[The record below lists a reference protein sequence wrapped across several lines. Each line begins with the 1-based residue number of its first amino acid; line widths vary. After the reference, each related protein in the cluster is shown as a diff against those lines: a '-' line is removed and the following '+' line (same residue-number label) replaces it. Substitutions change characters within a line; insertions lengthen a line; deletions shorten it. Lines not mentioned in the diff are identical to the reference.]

1 MKQTSPPKSNGLPK
15 GTTTILAILT
25 LGRSLAWT
33 IENQQFNTFL
43 YNDVSPDPKAVS
55 AMVAITAIVSMV
67 TAIMMGTLSDRT
79 VSKWGKRKPYLVL
92 GFILWGF
99 SIAAFPLAAFFRSA
113 SVGVF
118 MAILFD
124 SIMSFFGA
132 TATDAALPAYVA
144 DVTTESNRGR
154 VLGTMKIMSWLA
166 MLLIYGAS
174 GFIIEAYGYLVFFL
188 IIALVV
194 LLIGL
199 FVTPHIKEPPSTE
212 KPTRSYWREIADTFS
227 WKSLVKNQS
236 LFLVLISITMFM
248 IAFNVFFPFLL
259 IYLEHEL
266 QFSIMV
272 SSLMVAVTIL
282 VAGVIIAYPVGL
294 LVDKIGRRPIAIAS
308 VLALS
313 AGLIAFSFFRSIV
326 PVVLSCII
334 WLAGYTS
341 WEIATQ
347 AWAQDLYPEDKRG
360 QFSGIYI
367 LFNVALTMVPG
378 PLIGGWLADK
388 YGTPAIING
397 MPGIIPPA
405 LLFQVAAALVLLTFI
420 PLLLAKPK
428 DEKKQSEEP
437 VD

>member
-1 MKQTSPPKSNGLPK
+1 
-15 GTTTILAILT
+15 
-25 LGRSLAWT
+25 
-33 IENQQFNTFL
+33 
-43 YNDVSPDPKAVS
+43 
-55 AMVAITAIVSMV
+55 
-67 TAIMMGTLSDRT
+67 
-79 VSKWGKRKPYLVL
+79 
-92 GFILWGF
+92 
-99 SIAAFPLAAFFRSA
+99 
-113 SVGVF
+113 
-118 MAILFD
+118 
-124 SIMSFFGA
+124 
-132 TATDAALPAYVA
+132 
-144 DVTTESNRGR
+144 
-154 VLGTMKIMSWLA
+154 
-166 MLLIYGAS
+166 
-174 GFIIEAYGYLVFFL
+174 
-188 IIALVV
+188 
-194 LLIGL
+194 
-199 FVTPHIKEPPSTE
+199 
-212 KPTRSYWREIADTFS
+212 
-227 WKSLVKNQS
+227 
-236 LFLVLISITMFM
+236 
-248 IAFNVFFPFLL
+248 
-259 IYLEHEL
+259 
-266 QFSIMV
+266 MV